1 MSPPSLTRFPI
12 GSGPSR
18 LEARRRRDRTRL
30 GNTGNLVLVSETQD
44 SGGLRARGEEAL
56 GELAQALAENPLL
69 AGALSRALGA
79 GERAASAQRQ
89 AIGALSLASSSDLAR
104 LEQRLRSLSGRLE
117 SIEDSLDQLGDD
129 VAALRGRVAE
139 ATGIAR
145 DQGSLDV
152 ADKGD

>member
-12 GSGPSR
+12 GRAPSGLEGRR
-18 LEARRRRDRTRL
+18 LRHRTCP
-30 GNTGNLVLVSETQD
+30 GDTGNLVRVSETPD

-104 LEQRLRSLSGRLE
+104 LEQRIRSLSARLE

-139 ATGIAR
+139 AAEVSR
-145 DQGSLDV
+145 DQGSLGV